1 MTTKRSN
8 KDLRK
13 RVVDELDW
21 EPSIDS
27 ADIGVAAKE
36 GVVTLSGHVSSYAQ
50 KRTAER
56 TVLRLSGV
64 KGVANEIEVR
74 LPSEHTRSDSDLA
87 QAAIDALD
95 RNIQIP
101 AESVKVKVDDSWVTL
116 EGVVNWDY
124 QRKRAER
131 TLRYLMGVK
140 GVTNH
145 LRVKERATPGDLR
158 QRIKR
163 ALERRIDE
171 ESNRISVSVEGS
183 TVTLSGTVPSWA
195 DHDDIEDAVWAA
207 PGVTNVENKL
217 KVSRTAYV

>member
-1 MTTKRSN
+1 MTTQRSN

-13 RVVDELDW
+13 RVLDELDW

-27 ADIGVAAKE
+27 GDIGVAVKE
-36 GVVTLSGHVSSYAQ
+36 GVVTLSGSVPSYAQ

-64 KGVANEIEVR
+64 KGMANEIVVR
-74 LPSEHTRSDSDLA
+74 LPTEHKRSDTDLA
-87 QAAIDALD
+87 QAVLDALE
-95 RNIQIP
+95 RNVQFP
-101 AESVKVKVDDSWVTL
+101 VDTLKVKVDDAWVTL

-163 ALERRIDE
+163 ALERRINE
-171 ESNRISVSVEGS
+171 EANRISVSVEGDV
-183 TVTLSGTVPSWA
+183 VTLSGTVPAWT
-195 DHDDIEDAVWAA
+195 DRNDIEDAVWAA
-207 PGVTNVENKL
+207 PGVTTVENKL
-217 KVSRTAYV
+217 AVSRTAYV

>member
-8 KDLRK
+8 KNLRK
-13 RVVDELDW
+13 RVLDELDW
-21 EPSIDS
+21 EPSLDS
-27 ADIGVAAKE
+27 SDIGVAVKE
-36 GVVTLSGHVSSYAQ
+36 GVVTLSGHAPSYAQ

-64 KGVANEIEVR
+64 KGLASDIEVR
-74 LPSEHTRSDSDLA
+74 LPSEHRRSDSDLA

-95 RNIQIP
+95 RNVQIP
-101 AESVKVKVDDSWVTL
+101 MDTLKVTVDDAWITL
-116 EGVVNWDY
+116 DGVVNWNY

-131 TLRYLMGVK
+131 TLRYLTGVK

-145 LRVKERATPGDLR
+145 LRVKERATPDDLR

-171 ESNRISVSVEGS
+171 EASRISVSVEEDM
-183 TVTLSGTVPSWA
+183 VTLSGTVPSWT
-195 DHDDIEDAVWAA
+195 DRNDIEDAVWAA
-207 PGVTNVENKL
+207 PGVTKVKNKL
-217 KVSRTAYV
+217 TVSRTAYV